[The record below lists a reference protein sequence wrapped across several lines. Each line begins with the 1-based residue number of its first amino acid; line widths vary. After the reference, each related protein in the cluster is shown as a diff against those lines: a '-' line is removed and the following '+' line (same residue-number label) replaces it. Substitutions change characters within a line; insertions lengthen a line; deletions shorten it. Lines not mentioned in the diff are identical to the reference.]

1 MSNTLDKLEK
11 DQGIKM
17 VPAEA
22 QAILWYY
29 EKALYAEYGSGKE
42 YGQAKGLKGVGSYVE
57 SRGRDPVSEICTRST
72 QGEVPNE
79 RDGQTDRS
87 SGTGDV
93 GGGAEAGAGAGEVLG
108 SAAADA
114 DIDSQFREY
123 SRRPENLFPSAV
135 QMQEKQVNFPCLK
148 MMPIN
153 VNE

>member
-1 MSNTLDKLEK
+1 
-11 DQGIKM
+11 M

-42 YGQAKGLKGVGSYVE
+42 YEQAKGLKGVGPYVE
-57 SRGRDPVSEICTRST
+57 SRRRDPVSEIRTRST

-87 SGTGDV
+87 GGTGDV

-114 DIDSQFREY
+114 DIDSQFRED

-135 QMQEKQVNFPCLK
+135 LMQEKQVNFPCLK
-148 MMPIN
+148 MMPIH

>member
-42 YGQAKGLKGVGSYVE
+42 HGQAKGLKGVGSYVE
-57 SRGRDPVSEICTRST
+57 SRGRDPVSEIRTRST

-87 SGTGDV
+87 GGTGDV

-114 DIDSQFREY
+114 DIDSQFRED
-123 SRRPENLFPSAV
+123 SSRPENLFPFAV
-135 QMQEKQVNFPCLK
+135 LMQEKQVNFPCLK
-148 MMPIN
+148 MMPITI
-153 VNE
+153 NE

>member
-1 MSNTLDKLEK
+1 
-11 DQGIKM
+11 M

-42 YGQAKGLKGVGSYVE
+42 YEQAKGLKGVGSYVE
-57 SRGRDPVSEICTRST
+57 SRGRDPVSEIRTRST
-72 QGEVPNE
+72 RGDASDE

-87 SGTGDV
+87 GGTGDV
-93 GGGAEAGAGAGEVLG
+93 GGGAEAGAGEVLG

-114 DIDSQFREY
+114 DIDSQFRED

-148 MMPIN
+148 MVPIH